1 MYQIST
7 QLWSDVA
14 VEYDYNMFR
23 IHLIDQI
30 GHSYDLFF
38 SHIEKKLDI
47 LHDTWC
53 YGIRK
58 EFLVL

>member
-38 SHIEKKLDI
+38 SHIEKK
-47 LHDTWC
+47 TWYIAWC
-53 YGIRK
+53 MM
-58 EFLVL
+58 LWNP